1 MNAFLIELENK
12 PGGLAKVAEAIA
24 ERGIN
29 ITGISA
35 AGSGQSGAIG
45 LVTNDEDGTRQALDR
60 AAITYRTLELVAAQ
74 LQDRPGTLAQA
85 ARRLADAGV
94 NIELVLP
101 TGTTGSTINVAFGVS
116 DASAATRALG
126 ELAEVKA

>member
-1 MNAFLIELENK
+1 MNAFLIELENT

-35 AGSGQSGAIG
+35 AGSGQTGAIG
-45 LVTNDEDGTRQALDR
+45 LVTNDEDGTRQALDK
-60 AAITYRTLELVAAQ
+60 AGITYRTLELVAAQ

-101 TGTTGSTINVAFGVS
+101 TGMTGSTINVAFGVA

>member
-1 MNAFLIELENK
+1 MNAFVIQLENK

-35 AGSGQSGAIG
+35 AGSGDSGAIG
-45 LVTNDEDGTRQALDR
+45 LVTNDEDGTGQALDR
-60 AAITYRTLELVAAQ
+60 AGISYRTLQLVAAQ
-74 LQDRPGTLAQA
+74 LQDRPGTLADA

-94 NIELVLP
+94 NVELVLP
-101 TGTTGSTINVAFGVS
+101 TGMTGSTINVAFGVD
-116 DASAATRALG
+116 DAVAASRALG

>member
-1 MNAFLIELENK
+1 MNAFVIQLENK

-35 AGSGQSGAIG
+35 AGSGESGAIG
-45 LVTNDEDGTRQALDR
+45 LVTNDEDGTGQALDR
-60 AAITYRTLELVAAQ
+60 AGISYRTLQLVAAQ
-74 LQDRPGTLAQA
+74 LQDRPGTLADA

-94 NIELVLP
+94 NVELVLP
-101 TGTTGSTINVAFGVS
+101 TGMTGSTINVAFGVD
-116 DASAATRALG
+116 DAAAASRALG

>member
-1 MNAFLIELENK
+1 MNAFVIELENK

-35 AGSGQSGAIG
+35 VASGQGGAIG

-60 AAITYRTLELVAAQ
+60 AGITYRSIELVGAQ
-74 LQDRPGTLAQA
+74 LQDRPGTLADA

-94 NIELVLP
+94 NVELVLP
-101 TGTTGSTINVAFGVS
+101 TGVSGSTISVVLGVD
-116 DASAATRALG
+116 DAAAASRALG

>member
-1 MNAFLIELENK
+1 MNAFVIELENT

-35 AGSGQSGAIG
+35 AGSGQTCAIG
-45 LVTNDEDGTRQALDR
+45 LVTNDEDGTRQALDK
-60 AAITYRTLELVAAQ
+60 AGITYRTLELVAAQ

-101 TGTTGSTINVAFGVS
+101 TGMTGSTINVAFGVS

>member
-1 MNAFLIELENK
+1 MNAFVIELENT

-35 AGSGQSGAIG
+35 AGSGQTGAIG
-45 LVTNDEDGTRQALDR
+45 LVTNDEDGTRQALDK
-60 AAITYRTLELVAAQ
+60 AGITYRTLELVAAQ

-85 ARRLADAGV
+85 TRRLADAGV

-101 TGTTGSTINVAFGVS
+101 TGMTGSSINVAFGVC

>member
-1 MNAFLIELENK
+1 MNAFVIELDNK

-35 AGSGQSGAIG
+35 AASGQTGAIG

-60 AAITYRTLELVAAQ
+60 AGIAYRSIQLVGAQ
-74 LQDRPGTLAQA
+74 LQDRPGTLAEA

-94 NIELVLP
+94 NVELLLP
-101 TGTTGSTINVAFGVS
+101 TEMTGSTISVVFGVD
-116 DASAATRALG
+116 DAAAASRALG
-126 ELAEVKA
+126 ELAEAKA

>member
-1 MNAFLIELENK
+1 MNAFVIELENT

-45 LVTNDEDGTRQALDR
+45 LVTNDEDGTRQALDQ
-60 AAITYRTLELVAAQ
+60 AGITYRTLELVAAQ

-101 TGTTGSTINVAFGVS
+101 TGMTGSTINVALGVS

>member
-1 MNAFLIELENK
+1 MNAFVIQLENK

-35 AGSGQSGAIG
+35 AGSGDSGAIG
-45 LVTNDEDGTRQALDR
+45 LVTNDEDGTGQALDR
-60 AAITYRTLELVAAQ
+60 AGITYRTLQLVAAQ
-74 LQDRPGTLAQA
+74 LQDRPGTLADA

-94 NIELVLP
+94 NVELVLP
-101 TGTTGSTINVAFGVS
+101 TGMSGSTINVAFGVD
-116 DASAATRALG
+116 DAAAASRALG

>member
-1 MNAFLIELENK
+1 MNALVIELENT

-35 AGSGQSGAIG
+35 AGSGKSGAIG
-45 LVTNDEDGTRQALDR
+45 LVTNDEDGARQALDR
-60 AAITYRTLELVAAQ
+60 AGITYHSLELVAAQ
-74 LQDRPGTLAQA
+74 LQDRPGTLAEA

-94 NIELVLP
+94 NIELLLP
-101 TGTTGSTINVAFGVS
+101 TGTSGSTINVAFGVS